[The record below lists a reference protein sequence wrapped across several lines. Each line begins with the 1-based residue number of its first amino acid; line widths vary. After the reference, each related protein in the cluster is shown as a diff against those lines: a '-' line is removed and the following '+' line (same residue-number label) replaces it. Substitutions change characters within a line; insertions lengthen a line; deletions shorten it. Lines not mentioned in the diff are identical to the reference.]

1 MRCRRCNAEIEDGS
15 LFCSECGAK
24 QEEIGKE
31 QAEVKF
37 LFCPN
42 CGTKLE
48 QGAMFCSECGTR
60 LIENQELDEQEGVF
74 DDEHQDFSG
83 DELDINWDEVNGEQQ
98 YVVYK
103 KKGGS
108 VPVVMIFLLIAL
120 LIVGGIGFAIY
131 KVYKNFTEPQYAME
145 SIEEIG
151 EILEEEITVEE
162 DEIDFSEVDI
172 NAVEYGSCVLQGKVN
187 KSNNGTITLSWE
199 EDVTIYALDEMG
211 DPVLAEDV
219 TSLYIDDTWIDYRV
233 IDSIASNE
241 EVQVEGSIYVI
252 GNSIYL
258 EAATIY
264 DENGKEITGEAE
276 DVLNNDYIISYSDT
290 VLLTN
295 ADVAG
300 LSLQEINYAKNEIY
314 ARHGR
319 KFKSTELQ
327 NYFNSKSWYHGTIAP
342 GDFTN
347 SMLSSVEQ
355 KNAEFL
361 SDVEFSM
368 SPNGYQLDQ

>member
-1 MRCRRCNAEIEDGS
+1 MRCQKCNAEIEDGC